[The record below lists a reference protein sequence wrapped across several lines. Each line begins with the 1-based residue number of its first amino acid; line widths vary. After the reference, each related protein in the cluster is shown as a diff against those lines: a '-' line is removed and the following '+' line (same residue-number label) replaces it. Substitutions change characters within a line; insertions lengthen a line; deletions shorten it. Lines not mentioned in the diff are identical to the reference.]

1 MNEFDFKNRITIL
14 YISILFLLYGY
25 IIQNG
30 DKFLFTLFAYGMS
43 ILLISLIPYFR
54 LFFNKNNNYKIS
66 IIVYVLLCLIFFY
79 SINVWFSF
87 SFFIFYGLLLIR
99 NNKYKNN
106 ETINLKFKPINIIKK
121 SLSKIDFIIILMIL
135 ILSFVILFIH

>member
-1 MNEFDFKNRITIL
+1 MNEFDFKNRMPIL

-43 ILLISLIPYFR
+43 VILISLIPYFR
-54 LFFNKNNNYKIS
+54 LFYNKNYYYKIS
-66 IIVYVLLCLIFFY
+66 ITIYVLLCLIFFY
-79 SINVWFSF
+79 LINIWFSF
-87 SFFIFYGLLLIR
+87 SFFIFFGLLLIR

-106 ETINLKFKPINIIKK
+106 ETIDLKFKPINIIKN
-121 SLSKIDFIIILMIL
+121 SLSKIDFILILILL